1 MLTSLILFDCVKLE
15 KLPKFVTME
24 SLKSF
29 DLLRCTGYMIAQ
41 NYPEVNGDMYRLKEL
56 SLNSTGV
63 RELPSSIGNLSGLRY
78 LYLEVCEDLKLDARE
93 TAISQLPPSITKL
106 GKLWTLDISPGLQQ
120 TSVFCQSSVLSY
132 VNAVDLS
139 NRNILSGLPEDLG
152 SLQSLRY
159 LHVSGS
165 NISCL
170 PESIKELLHL
180 EYLIASTNHLKRCG
194 MLLVIKEGKNPN
206 DYYLFE
212 VFEVYAKELCY
223 GIRLEYENTDRKWRR
238 KQRATTSPKL
248 FPVPRKDT
256 AVTTESGCSMVLE
269 PSPTS
274 SQASAKPDIAVQK
287 EQNVELIRECG
298 SSSSKMD
305 DASKKRKRKIS
316 GTDENSLH
324 DFDGS

>member
-1 MLTSLILFDCVKLE
+1 MTSLII
-15 KLPKFVTME
+15 
-24 SLKSF
+24 
-29 DLLRCTGYMIAQ
+29 G
-41 NYPEVNGDMYRLKEL
+41 L
-56 SLNSTGV
+56 SL
-63 RELPSSIGNLSGLRY
+63 LSS
-78 LYLEVCEDLKLDARE
+78 
-93 TAISQLPPSITKL
+93 
-106 GKLWTLDISPGLQQ
+106 
-120 TSVFCQSSVLSY
+120 
-132 VNAVDLS
+132 
-139 NRNILSGLPEDLG
+139 
-152 SLQSLRY
+152 
-159 LHVSGS
+159 
-165 NISCL
+165 
-170 PESIKELLHL
+170 
-180 EYLIASTNHLKRCG
+180 IASTYHLKRCG

-269 PSPTS
+269 PSPPS

-324 DFDGS
+324 NFDGS